1 LTYYQKKIL
10 YVVLFIIIVSG
21 TYASAAG
28 NDCDM
33 AQNYFWQG
41 QMGGEREQ
49 ALQYYLEA
57 VELCPGFIRP
67 YELIGNYYRSQD
79 DDLQAIS
86 YFKKAAQLGSVNFK
100 LYYLLG
106 LLYYKQ
112 NEYAQALFYVNKSL
126 GFNDT
131 YEKAIELRQ
140 KLGRIQDIQGPILT
154 MFEPLANQLNRVAHF
169 YQTLTFRGHAKDKS
183 DITSLNIGGVDV
195 EVQPDGR
202 FLADIPLKPGLNRIK
217 IESVDTFGN
226 RTFQEI
232 SVQRATTI
240 ADATIYRKSFA
251 VIIGINDYDKWP
263 RLDSAVFDAKAVQSI
278 FEQTGFNEVTLI
290 INKEATQR
298 RILTE
303 LYSELPKKVARDD
316 RIVFY
321 FAGHGTTM
329 KADGK
334 PPTGYIIPVESGL
347 TDVPATAVS
356 MGQIRDICSHINA
369 KHIIFVMD
377 CCYAGQILEQGATNE
392 NINAGKLEGSTYKRV
407 IQIITAGAKDQMALE
422 GEKHGLFTEFF
433 LNSLQGDADL
443 NSDKVVTGLE
453 IGKYIPPI
461 VAKLTNQAQTPIFA
475 HIEGQGD
482 ILFFLKQ
489 NTMKQRLSDPDQ

>member
-1 LTYYQKKIL
+1 
-10 YVVLFIIIVSG
+10 
-21 TYASAAG
+21 
-28 NDCDM
+28 
-33 AQNYFWQG
+33 
-41 QMGGEREQ
+41 
-49 ALQYYLEA
+49 
-57 VELCPGFIRP
+57 
-67 YELIGNYYRSQD
+67 
-79 DDLQAIS
+79 
-86 YFKKAAQLGSVNFK
+86 
-100 LYYLLG
+100 
-106 LLYYKQ
+106 
-112 NEYAQALFYVNKSL
+112 
-126 GFNDT
+126 
-131 YEKAIELRQ
+131 
-140 KLGRIQDIQGPILT
+140 
-154 MFEPLANQLNRVAHF
+154 
-169 YQTLTFRGHAKDKS
+169 
-183 DITSLNIGGVDV
+183 
-195 EVQPDGR
+195 
-202 FLADIPLKPGLNRIK
+202 
-217 IESVDTFGN
+217 
-226 RTFQEI
+226 
-232 SVQRATTI
+232 
-240 ADATIYRKSFA
+240 
-251 VIIGINDYDKWP
+251 
-263 RLDSAVFDAKAVQSI
+263 LDSAVFDAKAVQSI

-290 INKEATQR
+290 LDKEATQR

-303 LYSELPKKVARDD
+303 LYSELPKKVTRDD

-334 PPTGYIIPVESGL
+334 LPTGYIIPVESGL
-347 TDVPATAVS
+347 TDVPVTAVS
-356 MGQIRDICSHINA
+356 MGQIRAICSHINA

-392 NINAGKLEGSTYKRV
+392 NINGGKLEGSTYKRV

-489 NTMKQRLSDPDQ
+489 DTMKQRLSDSDQ